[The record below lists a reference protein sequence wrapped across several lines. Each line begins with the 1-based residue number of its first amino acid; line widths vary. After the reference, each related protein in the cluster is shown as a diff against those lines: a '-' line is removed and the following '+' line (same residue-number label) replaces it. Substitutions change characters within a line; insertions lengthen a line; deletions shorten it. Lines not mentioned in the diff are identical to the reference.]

1 MLFSFII
8 WSHETH
14 NALWLWINQ
23 FSIKDWIVSP
33 DRPPPSSYIEALT
46 VNMTVFGDRAFKQ
59 VIKVKWGH
67 IGETLVQQLSS
78 FYEKRKSYQEW
89 AVTKER
95 PRKDTGRR

>member
-1 MLFSFII
+1 MHFDCELTSSVLRTELCLLIDP
-8 WSHETH
+8 
-14 NALWLWINQ
+14 A
-23 FSIKDWIVSP
+23 
-33 DRPPPSSYIEALT
+33 SSYIEALT

-89 AVTKER
+89 ADTKER